1 MNNYSQSETTI
12 QRIRFVP
19 IELGANLL
27 IQLPDDTTRLK
38 ATLVGMKLD
47 EYLIIQMPAIP
58 GITSRLQKG
67 VDIVKRYVMNGCVY
81 GFVSSILSTISSP
94 ALICFTAYPEYVE
107 MVNMRKEKRLDCF
120 FPASSK
126 VNELVLNGAIVDI
139 CSEGC
144 RLVLDDES
152 SSSYIKSGRVG
163 DRIAILTSAIGNS
176 PTSGEIKAVQN
187 EMGRVGLGIQ
197 FIGLEDTTRN
207 NIHKLMQVAMK
218 LQL

>member
-1 MNNYSQSETTI
+1 MNGDSQPEKAI

-27 IQLPDDTTRLK
+27 IQLPDDTTRFK

-58 GITSRLQKG
+58 GINSRLQKG
-67 VDIVKRYVMNGCVY
+67 IEIVKRYVMNGCVY
-81 GFVSSILSTISSP
+81 GFVSSIMNTISSP
-94 ALICFTAYPEYVE
+94 ALICFTSYPEYVE

-120 FPASSK
+120 FPTSSK
-126 VNELVLNGAIVDI
+126 INGVVLSGAIVDI
-139 CSEGC
+139 SSDGC
-144 RLVLDDES
+144 RLLLDDES
-152 SSSYIKSGRVG
+152 SSSYMKSGRIG
-163 DRIAILTSAIGNS
+163 DRIAILTSAIGES

-187 EMGRVGLGIQ
+187 ELGRVSLGIK
-197 FIGLEDTTRN
+197 FCGLEDITRE
-207 NIHKLMQVAMK
+207 NIYKLMQVAMK

>member
-1 MNNYSQSETTI
+1 MNNDSQSETTI

-58 GITSRLQKG
+58 GISSRLQKG
-67 VDIVKRYVMNGCVY
+67 IDIVKRYVMNGCVY

-94 ALICFTAYPEYVE
+94 ALICFTSYPEYVE

-126 VNELVLNGAIVDI
+126 VNQLVLNGAIVDI

-152 SSSYIKSGRVG
+152 SSSYVKSGRVG
-163 DRIAILTSAIGNS
+163 DRIAILTSAI
-176 PTSGEIKAVQN
+176 
-187 EMGRVGLGIQ
+187 
-197 FIGLEDTTRN
+197 
-207 NIHKLMQVAMK
+207 
-218 LQL
+218 

>member
-1 MNNYSQSETTI
+1 MNNDSQSETTI

-94 ALICFTAYPEYVE
+94 ALICFTSYPEYVE

-126 VNELVLNGAIVDI
+126 VNELILNGAIIDI

-163 DRIAILTSAIGNS
+163 DRIAILTSAIGND

-187 EMGRVGLGIQ
+187 EMGRVSLGIQ
-197 FIGLEDTTRN
+197 FIGLEDTTRH